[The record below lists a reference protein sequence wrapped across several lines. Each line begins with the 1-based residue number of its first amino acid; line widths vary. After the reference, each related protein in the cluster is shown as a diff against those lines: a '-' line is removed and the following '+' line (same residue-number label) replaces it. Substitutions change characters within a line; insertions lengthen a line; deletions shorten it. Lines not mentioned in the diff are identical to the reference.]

1 MERLLNLNVTATDC
15 ANGEI
20 NWSIVYRFSVNHTG
34 KDTTTAIVRRVKK
47 ALGIS
52 NVRSITDDCNDS
64 ILIWYENMIAY
75 VSFPDE
81 TGHPLYERSPR

>member
-1 MERLLNLNVTATDC
+1 MEGLLNLNVTATDC

-20 NWSIVYRFSVNHTG
+20 NWSIVHRFSVKHTG

-47 ALGIS
+47 ELGIS
-52 NVRSITDDCNDS
+52 NVRSITDDMGDS

-81 TGHPLYERSPR
+81 EGHPSH

>member
-1 MERLLNLNVTATDC
+1 MERMVLSVTATDC

-20 NWSIVYRFSVNHTG
+20 NWGIVHRLNIKHTG
-34 KDTTTAIVRRVKK
+34 KDTTIAIVRRVKK

-52 NVRSITDDCNDS
+52 NVRSITDDNGDS
-64 ILIWYENMIAY
+64 ILIWYGDMIAF

-81 TGHPLYERSPR
+81 V